1 MCVCMCI
8 YIYIYIYIWYVY
20 IHTYIYMYTIIYK
33 LFNHIKE
40 RRRNKKLRIQLSGI
54 FAKMRFFFFQI
65 KEFVNIA
72 DNYLLLFKDY

>member
-1 MCVCMCI
+1 
-8 YIYIYIYIWYVY
+8 
-20 IHTYIYMYTIIYK
+20 MYTIIYK

-40 RRRNKKLRIQLSGI
+40 RRGNKKLRIQLSGI